1 MGRLSSFRTLTSGV
15 HEISPSWGLA
25 FETSSRKANLTTSI
39 RRPSNASREPHV
51 HYAFDDDQEAFRREL
66 ATFAQRVLA
75 PHYQA
80 DDRAARMRP
89 ELPRQMAAMGL
100 TGLRIPERFGGQ
112 GADAVTTGIAAE
124 EISRADINACYI
136 LLIAGLNAD
145 ILVGNASEEQ
155 LARWLPPIADGS
167 ALSALVLTEPEHGSD
182 AANLSLRAQRDGAG
196 WRLLGEKTSIS
207 LGMSADTGVVFART
221 GGPGA
226 RGVSAFYV
234 DLNDERVARTA
245 LDDHGGRA
253 IGRASLHFDGVPV
266 GRDELIG
273 QEGAG
278 FVSVMQ
284 GFDYSRAVIGLMC
297 VGIAQ
302 AALDDALQYA
312 RTRQAFGGP
321 IGRHQG
327 VAFPLVEQATML
339 VAARHICYEALWRK
353 DQGLDHTVAA
363 NMAKWFAPKTAGEVV
378 HQALLTFG
386 HAGWGTDS
394 LQGQRLRDVLAF
406 EIADGTAQVA
416 KLVVARH
423 LLGREFAP

>member
-1 MGRLSSFRTLTSGV
+1 M
-15 HEISPSWGLA
+15 H
-25 FETSSRKANLTTSI
+25 
-39 RRPSNASREPHV
+39 H
-51 HYAFDDDQEAFRREL
+51 AFDEDQEAFRREL

-80 DDRAARMRP
+80 DDRAARMRS
-89 ELPRQMAAMGL
+89 ELPRQAAMGL
-100 TGLRIPERFGGQ
+100 TGLRIPERLGGQ

-145 ILVGNASEEQ
+145 ILVGNADEEQ
-155 LARWLPPIADGS
+155 LARWRSPIADG
-167 ALSALVLTEPEHGSD
+167 ATLSALVLTEPEHGSD

-207 LGMSADTGVVFART
+207 LGMLADTGVVFART

-234 DLNDERVARTA
+234 DLNDERIARAA

-266 GRDELIG
+266 GCDELIG
-273 QEGAG
+273 QRGAG
-278 FVSVMQ
+278 FVSVMR

-302 AALDDALQYA
+302 AALDDALEYA

-321 IGRHQG
+321 IGRNQG
-327 VAFPLVEQATML
+327 ERSRWSSTPPGWPGRVTSATRRCGERTRAWITRL
-339 VAARHICYEALWRK
+339 PRTWRS
-353 DQGLDHTVAA
+353 GSRPRPRVRSCT
-363 NMAKWFAPKTAGEVV
+363 
-378 HQALLTFG
+378 
-386 HAGWGTDS
+386 
-394 LQGQRLRDVLAF
+394 RRC
-406 EIADGTAQVA
+406 
-416 KLVVARH
+416 
-423 LLGREFAP
+423 

>member
-1 MGRLSSFRTLTSGV
+1 M
-15 HEISPSWGLA
+15 
-25 FETSSRKANLTTSI
+25 
-39 RRPSNASREPHV
+39 
-51 HYAFDDDQEAFRREL
+51 HYGFDDDQETFRQEL
-66 ATFAQRVLA
+66 ATFAGKVLA
-75 PHYQA
+75 PHYQP
-80 DDRAARMRP
+80 DDRAGRMRP
-89 ELPRQMAAMGL
+89 QIPREMASVGL

-112 GADAVTTGIAAE
+112 EADAVTTGMAAE

-136 LLIAGLNAD
+136 LLVAALNSD

-167 ALSALVLTEPEHGSD
+167 AVSALVLTEPEHGSD
-182 AANLSLRAQRDGAG
+182 AANLALRAVPEGTG
-196 WRLLGEKTSIS
+196 WRLVGEKTSIS
-207 LGMSADTGVVFART
+207 MGMLADTGVVFART
-221 GGPGA
+221 DGPGA

-234 DLNDERVARTA
+234 DLHDERIARTA

-273 QEGAG
+273 QAGAG

-297 VGIAQ
+297 VGIAE
-302 AALDDALQYA
+302 AALDDALEYA
-312 RTRQAFGGP
+312 RTREAFGGP
-321 IGRHQG
+321 IGRNQG
-327 VAFPLVEQATML
+327 VAFPLVEQATRL
-339 VAARHICYEALWRK
+339 AGARHICYEALWRK
-353 DQGLDHTVAA
+353 DQGLDHSVAA

-386 HAGWGTDS
+386 HAGWGSDS
-394 LQGQRLRDVLAF
+394 PQGQRLRDVMAF

-423 LLGREFAP
+423 LLGRKFAP

>member
-1 MGRLSSFRTLTSGV
+1 M
-15 HEISPSWGLA
+15 HYGLD
-25 FETSSRKANLTTSI
+25 E
-39 RRPSNASREPHV
+39 
-51 HYAFDDDQEAFRREL
+51 DQELFRREV
-66 ATFAQRVLA
+66 AAFAAKELA
-75 PHYQA
+75 PHYQS

-89 ELPRQMAAMGL
+89 ELPRQLAGVGL

-112 GADAVTTGIAAE
+112 AADAVTTGLAAE
-124 EISRADINACYI
+124 EVSKADVNACY
-136 LLIAGLNAD
+136 LLLVAALNSD

-155 LARWLPPIADGS
+155 LARWLPSIADGS
-167 ALSALVLTEPEHGSD
+167 TVSALVLTEPGHGSD
-182 AANLSLRAQRDGAG
+182 AANLALRAVPDGAG
-196 WRLLGEKTSIS
+196 WRLVGEKTSIS
-207 LGMSADTGVVFART
+207 TGMVADTGVVFART

-234 DLNDERVARTA
+234 DLHDGRVARTP

-266 GRDELIG
+266 SRDELVG
-273 QEGAG
+273 AEGAG

-297 VGIAQ
+297 VGVAE
-302 AALDDALQYA
+302 AALEDALEYA
-312 RTRQAFGGP
+312 RTREAFGRP
-321 IGRHQG
+321 IGTHQG
-327 VAFPLVEQATML
+327 VAFPLVEQATRL
-339 VAARHICYEALWRK
+339 AAARHLCYEALWRK
-353 DQGLDHTVAA
+353 DQGLEHSVAA

-394 LQGQRLRDVLAF
+394 PLGQRLRDVMAF

-423 LLGREFAP
+423 LLGRGFAP

>member
-1 MGRLSSFRTLTSGV
+1 M
-15 HEISPSWGLA
+15 
-25 FETSSRKANLTTSI
+25 
-39 RRPSNASREPHV
+39 

-302 AALDDALQYA
+302 AALDDALEYA